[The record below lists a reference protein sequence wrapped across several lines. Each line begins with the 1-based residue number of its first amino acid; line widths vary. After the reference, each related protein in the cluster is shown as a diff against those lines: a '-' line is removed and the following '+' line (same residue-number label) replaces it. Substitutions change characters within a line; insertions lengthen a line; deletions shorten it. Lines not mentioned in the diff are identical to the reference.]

1 MSSDTFAASR
11 IRALKGA
18 AGAGFV
24 LLATGGAAAQEDPAV
39 FYAGKTVRI
48 IVGVSVGSGYDI
60 AARTVGR
67 HIGKYIPGKPN
78 IIVQNQPGA
87 GSATMSN
94 ALYASGPRDGTVIG
108 APFNGMPT
116 MPPSRLG
123 SIRRSSTGS
132 AVPTVPFRRR
142 MSGALSPP
150 YRPWRT

>member
-1 MSSDTFAASR
+1 MTLIMECLMSSDTFAASR
-11 IRALKGA
+11 IRALTGA

-87 GSATMSN
+87 GSATMMV
-94 ALYASGPRDGTVIG
+94 T
-108 APFNGMPT
+108 
-116 MPPSRLG
+116 
-123 SIRRSSTGS
+123 
-132 AVPTVPFRRR
+132 
-142 MSGALSPP
+142 
-150 YRPWRT
+150 